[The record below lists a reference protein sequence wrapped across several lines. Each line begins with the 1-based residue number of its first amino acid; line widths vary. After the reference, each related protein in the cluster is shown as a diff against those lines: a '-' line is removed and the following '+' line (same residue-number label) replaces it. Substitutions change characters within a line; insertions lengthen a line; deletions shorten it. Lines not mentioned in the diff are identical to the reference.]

1 MMTAR
6 RSVLLTLLLALLLGG
21 CGAPEPDPF
30 PPFRCRMTVEVETPE
45 GLRTGSAVREVDYT
59 DLLSSPLRLPQ
70 TGMLSLKV
78 RGEAV
83 AVDLPGGRTLYA
95 LLSAPGD
102 GHADYSAQI
111 ALDTLLPVPPGTG
124 LSPDNDSEEEPVAP
138 EFKAA
143 FAAML
148 ASREVREVSRERAKR
163 WNVGPSEGWPL
174 LVTFRDAADPA
185 SVVRVDPDNPAATLG
200 EGVRIRRITLQI
212 TGDPVTV
219 EIDNRLRWLS
229 TYWDKPT
236 LIPNPPANLDDP
248 SDPELRLLGAGAFQ
262 TERSP

>member
-6 RSVLLTLLLALLLGG
+6 RSALLTLLLALLLAG

-30 PPFRCRMTVEVETPE
+30 PPFRYRMMVEVETPG

-70 TGMLSLKV
+70 TAMLTLKV

-102 GHADYSAQI
+102 SHADYSAQI

-124 LSPDNDSEEEPVAP
+124 LSPNNASEVEPVAP

-148 ASREVREVSRERAKR
+148 ASREVREVSRERARR

-174 LVTFRDAADPA
+174 LVTFRNAADPD
-185 SVVRVDPDNPAATLG
+185 SVTRVDPDKPAPTLG
-200 EGVRIRRITLQI
+200 EGVTIKRITLAI
-212 TGDPVTV
+212 TDDPVTV
-219 EIDNRLRWLS
+219 GIEKRLGWLTRAGKLGLKVEDHPDIPMGNFRGLFS
-229 TYWDKPT
+229 T
-236 LIPNPPANLDDP
+236 
-248 SDPELRLLGAGAFQ
+248 EL
-262 TERSP
+262 E